1 MDQNNE
7 LDIAKRMLDVIEG
20 DIHPITQMAVEKGNK
35 VFGGAV
41 IKKHDLTLV
50 VADTNKEIE
59 NPLNHGEISTLNSF
73 FELPK
78 KGRPKTSDC
87 YFLSTHEPCSMC
99 LSAITWAGF
108 DNFYYFFSYS
118 DTKDKFDIPYDLKI
132 LEKVFDVQDG
142 NYIGTNIFW
151 KKNNIIEIITKST
164 KDKSNTYSDQISRI
178 IDLYDSLSN
187 TYQLSK
193 KSNKIPLP

>member
-1 MDQNNE
+1 VSKNSE
-7 LDIAKRMLDVIEG
+7 LAISKRMLDVIEG
-20 DIHPITQMAVEKGNK
+20 DIYPITQRAVEKGNK
-35 VFGGAV
+35 VFGGAI
-41 IKKHDLTLV
+41 IKKYDLSLV

-59 NPLNHGEISTLNSF
+59 NPLYHGEVSTLNAF

-78 KGRPKTSDC
+78 ERRPKTSDC

-118 DTKDKFDIPYDLKI
+118 DTKDKFAIPYDLKI

-142 NYIGTNIFW
+142 NYIGTNMFW
-151 KKNNIIEIITKST
+151 KKHNIIEIITKSI
-164 KDKSNTYSDQISRI
+164 KDKSNIYSDQISRI
-178 IDLYDSLSN
+178 VGLYDKLSN

-193 KSNKIPLP
+193 KSNQIPLP

>member
-1 MDQNNE
+1 MNKIYNLLLLKILNE
-7 LDIAKRMLDVIEG
+7 IIPATKLSI
-20 DIHPITQMAVEKGNK
+20 QKGNK
-35 VFGGAV
+35 IFGAA
-41 IKKHDLTLV
+41 ILSKNDLSTLIIG
-50 VADTNKEIE
+50 TNNEIL
-59 NPLNHGEISTLNSF
+59 NPLYHGEISTINSF
-73 FELPK
+73 FDSDICK
-78 KGRPKTSDC
+78 KFDTSDC
-87 YFLSTHEPCSMC
+87 IFLSTHEPCSMC

-132 LEKVFDVQDG
+132 LEKVFDVRDG

-178 IDLYDSLSN
+178 IDLYDRLSN

-193 KSNKIPLP
+193 KSNKLPLP

>member
-1 MDQNNE
+1 MSQKSE
-7 LDIAKRMLDVIEG
+7 LAISKRMLDVIEG
-20 DIHPITQMAVEKGNK
+20 DIYPITHRAVEKGNK
-35 VFGGAV
+35 IFGGAIV
-41 IKKHDLTLV
+41 KKYDLSLV

-59 NPLNHGEISTLNSF
+59 NPLNHGEVSTLNSF

-118 DTKDKFDIPYDLKI
+118 DTKNKFDIPYDLKI

-142 NYIGTNIFW
+142 NYIGTNMFW
-151 KKNNIIEIITKST
+151 KKHNIIEIITKSIN
-164 KDKSNTYSDQISRI
+164 DKSDIYSDQISRI
-178 IDLYDSLSN
+178 IGLYDKLSN

-193 KSNKIPLP
+193 NSDQIPLP